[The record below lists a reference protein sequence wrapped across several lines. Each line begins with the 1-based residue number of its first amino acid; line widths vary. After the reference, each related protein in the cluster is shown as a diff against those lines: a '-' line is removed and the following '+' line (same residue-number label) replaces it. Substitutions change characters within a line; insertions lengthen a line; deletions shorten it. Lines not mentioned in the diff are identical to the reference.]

1 MKKVQE
7 CGEEQ
12 QTPKKKHEWLENGYE
27 WLKADKERAKLSE
40 RKRRKLEKKKRKQR
54 QKRRKRMNA
63 RIDKKLSFLAVG
75 LCVVLSLL
83 DVLEIRGKLPWK
95 K

>member
-1 MKKVQE
+1 MKQMQE

-12 QTPKKKHEWLENGYE
+12 QTSKKKHGWLESGYE
-27 WLKADKERAKLSE
+27 WLKEDKEKARLSE

-54 QKRRKRMNA
+54 QKRRKHMNA
-63 RIDKKLSFLAVG
+63 RIDKKLSFLAAG
-75 LCVVLSLL
+75 LCMVFSLL
-83 DVLEIRGKLPWK
+83 DVLEKRGKLPWK

>member
-1 MKKVQE
+1 MKQMQE

-12 QTPKKKHEWLENGYE
+12 QTSKKKHEWLECGYE
-27 WLKADKERAKLSE
+27 WLKEDKEKARLSE

-63 RIDKKLSFLAVG
+63 RI
-75 LCVVLSLL
+75 LCMVFSLL
-83 DVLEIRGKLPWK
+83 DVLEKRGKLPWK